1 MSLSPSPSTELP
13 AHWAAVLAHIE
24 QSLAEAIAAVP
35 QPLPEEP
42 AAAAPEQ
49 PADAAMQQLRAR
61 LASLERC
68 AAGALEQA
76 TEIDTGLATE
86 AAALAHWLDG
96 VEETRRQLA
105 KATAPAVS

>member
-1 MSLSPSPSTELP
+1 MSVSSSPPGELP

-24 QSLAEAIAAVP
+24 QSLAEAIATVQEP
-35 QPLPEEP
+35 PPEEP
-42 AAAAPEQ
+42 AAVAPER

-76 TEIDTGLATE
+76 TGIDAGLAEE

-96 VEETRRQLA
+96 VEETRRKLA